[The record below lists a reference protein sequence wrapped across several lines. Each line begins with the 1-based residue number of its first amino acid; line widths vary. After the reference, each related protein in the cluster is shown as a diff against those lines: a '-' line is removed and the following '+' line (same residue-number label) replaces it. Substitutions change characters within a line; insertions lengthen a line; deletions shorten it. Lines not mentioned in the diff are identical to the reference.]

1 MRHSAVSRY
10 HRSFGRMSA
19 EFNVRR
25 LLEFCAMQIE
35 NSSAEVF
42 AEKDENNERPIPS
55 AWRSVF
61 REIINAFVHH
71 DYLLSSGIP
80 GVAGVSDSTATQIKN
95 YIDEYGE
102 TLTELPEETWDS
114 SICIWTGDRWDALV
128 DLWTISE
135 GRSDLVL
142 SAHVT
147 ESKTGFVF
155 HIYMVYV
162 P

>member
-1 MRHSAVSRY
+1 
-10 HRSFGRMSA
+10 
-19 EFNVRR
+19 
-25 LLEFCAMQIE
+25 MQIE
-35 NSSAEVF
+35 NTGAAVL
-42 AEKDENNERPIPS
+42 AEKDEHNERPIPS

-61 REIINAFVHH
+61 RNIVNAFVRQ
-71 DYLLSSGIP
+71 DYRLSSGVC
-80 GVAGVSDSTATQIKN
+80 GVAAVSDGTAKQIRD
-95 YIDEYGE
+95 YIEEYGE
-102 TLTELPEETWDS
+102 TLSELSDQTWDTS
-114 SICIWTGDRWDALV
+114 VCIWMGDRWDVLV

-147 ESKTGFVF
+147 ESDKSFVF

>member
-1 MRHSAVSRY
+1 
-10 HRSFGRMSA
+10 
-19 EFNVRR
+19 
-25 LLEFCAMQIE
+25 MQIE
-35 NSSAEVF
+35 NSSDEVLT
-42 AEKDENNERPIPS
+42 EKDENNERPIPT
-55 AWRSVF
+55 AWRSIF
-61 REIINAFVHH
+61 RKIVNAFVCH

-80 GVAGVSDSTATQIKN
+80 GVAKVSDATATQIRN

-102 TLTELPEETWDS
+102 TLTELPEETWVS

-147 ESKTGFVF
+147 ESDSGFVF

>member
-1 MRHSAVSRY
+1 
-10 HRSFGRMSA
+10 
-19 EFNVRR
+19 
-25 LLEFCAMQIE
+25 MQIE
-35 NSSAEVF
+35 NTGAAVL
-42 AEKDENNERPIPS
+42 AEKDEHNERPIPS

-61 REIINAFVHH
+61 RNIVNAFVRQ
-71 DYLLSSGIP
+71 DYRLSSGVS
-80 GVAGVSDSTATQIKN
+80 GVAAVSDGTAKQIRD
-95 YIDEYGE
+95 YIEEYGE
-102 TLTELPEETWDS
+102 TLSELSDQTWDTS
-114 SICIWTGDRWDALV
+114 VCIWMGDRWDVLV

-147 ESKTGFVF
+147 ESDKSFVF